1 MAVRSGDDRQVCH
14 RLLQRLA
21 LARRAI
27 IGIYFSPIPWPMT
40 LSPTTEVIRVKSCG
54 KKLLVFELLGID
66 AQLTRR
72 KLGKK
77 IHPDHG
83 GRQRPTA
90 AMMTPLQR
98 RVVRQSSNTMC
109 DKSMSLK
116 LEIIIIFTIYLLF
129 KGAAH
134 RRRAA
139 KEQTP
144 NYHTRAAPTS
154 LPQPPQPR
162 ATAHLTLGD
171 GWWRFRRWMAAPSL

>member
-1 MAVRSGDDRQVCH
+1 MVGE
-14 RLLQRLA
+14 RLV
-21 LARRAI
+21 
-27 IGIYFSPIPWPMT
+27 IG
-40 LSPTTEVIRVKSCG
+40 
-54 KKLLVFELLGID
+54 LVFELLGID